1 MKKIHIGLLPRIII
15 AIILGIAIGNFL
27 PTPLVRLFVTFNSIF
42 GEFLNFS
49 IPLIILGL
57 VTIAIA
63 DIGKG
68 AGRMLLVT
76 ALIAYGATLFSGF
89 LSYFTGAAIFPSLI
103 TPGAPLDEVS
113 EAQGI
118 LPYFSVA
125 IPPLMNVMTALVL
138 AFTLGLGLASLHSDA
153 LKNVARDFQEIIV
166 RMISAV
172 ILPLLPIYIF
182 GIFLNMTHS
191 GQVFSILMVFIKI
204 IGVIFILHIF
214 LLVFQYCIAALFVR
228 KNPFRLLGRMLPA
241 YFTALGTQSS
251 VLTSEAIQKVW
262 IEATKRRKRNWTA
275 MPYLLIKPKETCNEE
290 KTVCTQNVEQD
301 AGSDAKNACN
311 TEQSKVKQSREFPPS
326 APPRGKEEEV
336 NATPVSMPG
345 YAFNTMTHNYVGLM
359 GNLERFGI
367 TDEKE
372 IEAILRLSDYGRKGT
387 PVWKL
392 ICSTNWSNIGAK
404 GKYMIAALNRAK
416 KRSGT

>member
-1 MKKIHIGLLPRIII
+1 MKKLHIGLLPRIII
-15 AIILGIAIGNFL
+15 AIALGILLGNFL
-27 PTPLVRLFVTFNSIF
+27 PGALVRLFVTFNSIF
-42 GEFLNFS
+42 SEFLNFS

-68 AGRMLLVT
+68 AGRMLLIT

-89 LSYFTGAAIFPSLI
+89 LSYFTGAALFPSLI
-103 TPGAPLDEVS
+103 ETGVPLEEVS

-118 LPYFSVA
+118 LPFFSVA

-138 AFTLGLGLASLHSDA
+138 AFTLGLGLAQMRSDA

-191 GQVFSILMVFIKI
+191 GQVFGILMVFIKI
-204 IGVIFILHIF
+204 IGVIFLLHIF
-214 LLVFQYCIAALFVR
+214 LLVFQYCVAGLFVR

-251 VLTSEAIQKVW
+251 A
-262 IEATKRRKRNWTA
+262 ATIPVTLEQTRKNGVSADIAGFVIPLCATIHLSGSTLKIVA
-275 MPYLLIKPKETCNEE
+275 CALALMIMQGMPYDFPLF
-290 KTVCTQNVEQD
+290 
-301 AGSDAKNACN
+301 AGFIFMLGITMVAAPGVPGGAIMAALGILQSMLGFDEAAQALMIALYIAMDSFGTACN
-311 TEQSKVKQSREFPPS
+311 VTGDGAIALVMDR
-326 APPRGKEEEV
+326 V
-336 NATPVSMPG
+336 
-345 YAFNTMTHNYVGLM
+345 M
-359 GNLERFGI
+359 G
-367 TDEKE
+367 
-372 IEAILRLSDYGRKGT
+372 
-387 PVWKL
+387 
-392 ICSTNWSNIGAK
+392 
-404 GKYMIAALNRAK
+404 
-416 KRSGT
+416 KRSR